1 MLHRKLTFLHYISL
15 INSEMQ
21 KNMTE
26 VESAFHLQRGT
37 IFLEKG
43 SQCLFVNI
51 GMIKK
56 KILMFGNKLPID

>member
-1 MLHRKLTFLHYISL
+1 MLHRKLTFLHYITL
-15 INSEMQ
+15 INSEIQ

-26 VESAFHLQRGT
+26 VESAFHLLRDT
-37 IFLEKG
+37 ISLEKR

-56 KILMFGNKLPID
+56 KISMFGNKLPID